1 MTSHIRPHICYC
13 QIPWDRLEQI
23 ARRRF
28 VDGIPTNQLMGQFT
42 DPHDK
47 EYLAAI
53 AILDVPAGELKAVVP
68 DDPDLLM
75 HLQDCRGHVKDALK
89 KAGVLIRDRR
99 ASAGLG
105 PEWTGRNE

>member
-1 MTSHIRPHICYC
+1 MT
-13 QIPWDRLEQI
+13 
-23 ARRRF
+23 ARE
-28 VDGIPTNQLMGQFT
+28 
-42 DPHDK
+42 K
-47 EYLAAI
+47 EYRERRVKGATGLLAAI
-53 AILDVPAGELKAVVP
+53 ALLDVPAGELKAVVP